1 MPSRDTVSRTALD
14 DVYESMLKNVKAQIK
29 IDAAGHA
36 AITFDLWSDQYRR
49 LNYITFTLHYLTT
62 GKVSQTNNTLFKYL

>member
-14 DVYESMLKNVKAQIK
+14 DVYESMLKNVQAQVVE
-29 IDAAGHA
+29 DAARHA
-36 AITFDLWSDQYRR
+36 AVTFDLWTDQYRR

-62 GKVSQTNNTLFKYL
+62 GMTNLC